1 MRINKFL
8 AENGIASRRHAD
20 EMVAAGR
27 VKINGETVK
36 LEGEIYFYNIA
47 NRNEEGYEG
56 CNMEIEYTYDIDIPE
71 WKDVKETFKR
81 TEQIW

>member
-27 VKINGETVK
+27 VKINGETASLGADVD
-36 LEGEIYFYNIA
+36 
-47 NRNEEGYEG
+47 EEDELWYGQRKSS
-56 CNMEIEYTYDIDIPE
+56 NTI
-71 WKDVKETFKR
+71 
-81 TEQIW
+81 